1 MKKTTLLVLAVVF
14 TGYLFIGGGVF
25 HVLEFPHEEKI
36 REKTFKIHQQQ
47 DELYERLF
55 DHDFFGNRTRH
66 ATDNPDHLLRQDVVT
81 VLVKRVKEYLDETY
95 RNLTWETH
103 EQSGNT
109 TNMTQSM
116 IRLEHVPTM
125 VLSQH
130 QLEDIIHTVWEASKS
145 GLHPFSSDEADSSP
159 PHWDF
164 LPSVTFSM
172 TVVTTIG
179 YGVHPP
185 RTTGGRVFVIFYAL
199 LGIPLTAAF
208 LSGLAGVMGNMVRRV
223 TNAIQKCHKKCPPAR
238 ASYLA
243 WALCLFVGIGV
254 FFVLPA
260 LVVHHVENWSFVD
273 SVYFMFVSLSTI
285 GFGDFVAGIE
295 KKKYW
300 EGYRIL
306 MKVWIVVGLAFL
318 ATIFDIISQAIK
330 KVEDKIEEET
340 AAEEDTS
347 EGEKTGDDNLGRDVG
362 DTEKQSDGNSKDQ
375 NLQTK
380 EEAIEGTV
388 TPLARHRQGSTRRPR
403 VPLIMIVDNPA
414 TGRQARQH
422 VWQM

>member
-25 HVLEFPHEEKI
+25 HVLEFPIEVKI

-55 DHDFFGNRTRH
+55 NHDFFDNRTRH
-66 ATDNPDHLLRQDVVT
+66 ATDNPDHLLRQSDVT
-81 VLVKRVKEYLDETY
+81 VLVRRVKEYLNKTH

-109 TNMTQSM
+109 TNMTQPM
-116 IRLEHVPTM
+116 IRLKHDPTM

-130 QLEDIIHTVWEASKS
+130 QLENIIHTIWEASES
-145 GLHPFSSDEADSSP
+145 GLHPFSNEADSSP
-159 PHWDF
+159 PHWAF
-164 LPSVTFSM
+164 LPSITFSM

-208 LSGLAGVMGNMVRRV
+208 LSGLAGVMSNMVRRV
-223 TNAIQKCHKKCPPAR
+223 TNAIQKCHKKCTPAI
-238 ASYLA
+238 ASYRA
-243 WALCLFVGIGV
+243 WPFCLVMGIGV
-254 FFVLPA
+254 FFVKPA

-306 MKVWIVVGLAFL
+306 MKV
-318 ATIFDIISQAIK
+318 II
-330 KVEDKIEEET
+330 
-340 AAEEDTS
+340 
-347 EGEKTGDDNLGRDVG
+347 
-362 DTEKQSDGNSKDQ
+362 
-375 NLQTK
+375 
-380 EEAIEGTV
+380 
-388 TPLARHRQGSTRRPR
+388 
-403 VPLIMIVDNPA
+403 
-414 TGRQARQH
+414 
-422 VWQM
+422 

>member
-1 MKKTTLLVLAVVF
+1 MKKTTLLVLAVAF

-55 DHDFFGNRTRH
+55 DHDFFDNHTKH
-66 ATDNPDHLLRQDVVT
+66 ATDIPDHLLRQNEVT
-81 VLVKRVKEYLDETY
+81 VLVRRVKEYLDETH

-109 TNMTQSM
+109 TNMTQSK
-116 IRLEHVPTM
+116 IRLKHVPTM

-130 QLEDIIHTVWEASKS
+130 QLDHIIQTVWEASKS
-145 GLHPFSSDEADSSP
+145 GLHPFSSDEADSSQ
-159 PHWDF
+159 PHWAF

-208 LSGLAGVMGNMVRRV
+208 LSGLAGVMSDMVRRV
-223 TNAIQKCHKKCPPAR
+223 TNSIQMCHKKCTPAP

-243 WALCLFVGIGV
+243 WAFCLFVGIGV

-318 ATIFDIISQAIK
+318 ATIFDVISKAIK
-330 KVEDKIEEET
+330 KVEDKIEEENT
-340 AAEEDTS
+340 PAEDIS
-347 EGEKTGDDNLGRDVG
+347 EGEKTGEDTLGRDVA
-362 DTEKQSDGNSKDQ
+362 DMEEQSDGSSKGK

-380 EEAIEGTV
+380 EEAMEETV
-388 TPLARHRQGSTRRPR
+388 TPVARHLQGSTRRPR

-422 VWQM
+422 VWQI